1 MDVRR
6 RDRTRVKFTRRTYLV
21 LTLILAIS
29 FLQWGVVSIML
40 ETRQKFQEF
49 SIWCPITFC
58 LAVALFCVFILV
70 GYIRSHIIFK
80 WVELYVIAMFILVIT
95 SWLPEVLVYFVICVL
110 SMIVALV
117 IGCNLSFS
125 MDMTQSIA
133 PIFITCYIL
142 VAASMYALMIHL
154 YNVHPEPYAFMV
166 FEIILHLVM
175 LLLVMLHAQTI
186 RGDRFIQM
194 STDDY
199 LLAALLLY
207 HEFLAIYAMT
217 FYWQI
222 NYSFFTSKD
231 FFWLS
236 TSIPGSTMRN
246 PQTQPNIAPLDD
258 IDAGSDYNL
267 DFDDYDKKP
276 SD

>member
-6 RDRTRVKFTRRTYLV
+6 RDRTR
-21 LTLILAIS
+21 
-29 FLQWGVVSIML
+29 
-40 ETRQKFQEF
+40 KFQEF

-80 WVELYVIAMFILVIT
+80 WVMAVVIVELYVIAMFILVIT